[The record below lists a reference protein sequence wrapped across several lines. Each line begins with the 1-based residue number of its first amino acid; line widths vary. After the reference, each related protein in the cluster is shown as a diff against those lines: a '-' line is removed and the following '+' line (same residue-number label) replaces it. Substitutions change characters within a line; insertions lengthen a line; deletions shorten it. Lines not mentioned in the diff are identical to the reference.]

1 MIPTNFMKIG
11 CRFAENI
18 FFLKIQ
24 DGGQDGG
31 HVIKRMFHSNSS

>member
-1 MIPTNFMKIG
+1 MFSTNFKKVF
-11 CRFAENI
+11 CSFEQNN

-31 HVIKRMFHSNSS
+31 HVVKRPLP